1 MRLKTKHFNFITL
14 PLLLVVLLTSCKKE
28 SKSYRQYLTDS
39 IEYVETPASYNYT
52 DIISHDITFQKL
64 DKNKM
69 RNLSKLSHNKQ
80 NLIWLKID
88 FTIDNQLLGHDIGL
102 YIGHLRSSSTVYLNG
117 NFIKK
122 YGDHPPV

>member
-69 RNLSKLSHNKQ
+69 KNLSKLSHDKQ
-80 NLIWLKID
+80 KLIFLP
-88 FTIDNQLLGHDIGL
+88 LM
-102 YIGHLRSSSTVYLNG
+102 RR
-117 NFIKK
+117 
-122 YGDHPPV
+122 